1 MGSGPK
7 EVGRRESW
15 RICPASP
22 MGMFKWEH
30 VRSSPTAPPSS
41 PPYSRT
47 YRGKRL
53 LPVTGDPQAPEA
65 GGKGGGYCGYCGDL
79 RGTWLLHAAPRARAP
94 HQWHGSASPTPHRY
108 LLSPRFTLPEP
119 PKIPKTLGWGLSLA
133 ARCSAEP
140 FPPLGDSS
148 KKVPRLD
155 IGQVVSLL

>member
-22 MGMFKWEH
+22 MSMFKWEH

-108 LLSPRFTLPEP
+108 LLSPRVTLPEP

-140 FPPLGDSS
+140 FPPLGDPS